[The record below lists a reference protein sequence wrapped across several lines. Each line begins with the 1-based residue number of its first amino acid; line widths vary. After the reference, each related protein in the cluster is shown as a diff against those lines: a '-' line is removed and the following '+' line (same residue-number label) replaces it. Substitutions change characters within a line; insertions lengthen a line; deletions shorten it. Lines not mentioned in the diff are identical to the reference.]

1 MRADM
6 KPEEMK
12 KLVEGAIPGS
22 RVEVRSEDGRHFTT
36 RVIAAAFEG
45 VAPVERHR
53 RIYAALGGQ
62 VGSAIHALSV
72 QAFTPDEWERRG
84 R

>member
-1 MRADM
+1 M
-6 KPEEMK
+6 KPEDMQ
-12 KLVEGAIPGS
+12 KLVAAAIPDS
-22 RVEVRSEDGRHFTT
+22 RVEVESADGRHFMT

-45 VAPVERHR
+45 VSPVQRHR

-62 VGSAIHALSV
+62 VGTSIHALSV
-72 QAFTPDEWERRG
+72 QAFTPEEWERRA